1 MRDLLPLDELIRQI
15 TMPGLPM
22 QLRANY
28 LCVLREAYLE
38 TERANKEVGAYPA
51 LMGYPSPSPS
61 PSPLTLSLN
70 LSLARWAHT
79 RR

>member
-1 MRDLLPLDELIRQI
+1 
-15 TMPGLPM
+15 M

-38 TERANKEVGAYPA
+38 TERANKEVGAHPA
-51 LMGYPSPSPS
+51 LMGYPSPSP
-61 PSPLTLSLN
+61 LTLSLT